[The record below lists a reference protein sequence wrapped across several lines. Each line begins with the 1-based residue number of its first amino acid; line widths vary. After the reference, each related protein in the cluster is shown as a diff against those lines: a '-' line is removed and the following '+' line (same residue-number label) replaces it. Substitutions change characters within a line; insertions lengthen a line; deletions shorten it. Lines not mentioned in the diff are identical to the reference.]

1 MNPILVFEQLLNG
14 AGYGLMLFLIAAG
27 LTLVFGIMDV
37 MNLSHGSLFMVGA
50 YVAATVHVQSGSLAG
65 AVLVAIAA
73 TMLVAVLL
81 EVTLMRRLYGRD
93 HLAQV
98 LATFG
103 VILVADDA
111 VKMVWGPSPIMAPTP
126 AALAGPVELFAGLPY
141 PSYRLVVLG
150 AGVLVAGLLYLLVN
164 HSRVGMLVRAGASDR
179 WMAELMGVRVKRV
192 FSGIFLL
199 GAALAALA
207 GALMGPIMAVQVGMG
222 ESILIPALVVIVIG
236 GIGSV
241 RGAFVAALLVG
252 LVDTIGRAFLPLVLL
267 GALALF
273 PLVAAALGLDFYIG
287 FVRRV
292 LVVALAAASLNFIMG
307 FGGMVALGHAGFVG
321 VGAYA
326 VVMLSD
332 AGVTSAWVVWAAA
345 MALAALAALL
355 IGAVSLRTRGVY
367 FIMITLAFAQ
377 MLYFV
382 FVSLRSYGG
391 DDGYT
396 LPMRPLL
403 GLGLNGAD
411 ESTLY
416 WVVLA
421 LVALVLWCLDRATA
435 SRFGAALTGIRDN
448 ETRMRALGY
457 PVYLLQLTA
466 FVLAGAVAG
475 LAGAL
480 LATGNSF
487 VSQSMMHW
495 TQSATL
501 IVMVVI
507 GGLGRRWGGP
517 GGAAVWLTLE
527 EVLKLNTDYWHM
539 PLGALL
545 IVTALY
551 APQGLAALAD
561 RRARSAR

>member
-207 GALMGPIMAVQVGMG
+207 GAPLSLTASLDSSVTLEP
-222 ESILIPALVVIVIG
+222 ESRRLV
-236 GIGSV
+236 S
-241 RGAFVAALLVG
+241 
-252 LVDTIGRAFLPLVLL
+252 
-267 GALALF
+267 ALF
-273 PLVAAALGLDFYIG
+273 NRMLGRGRSAAAPASPRPEALQFHT
-287 FVRRV
+287 FVR
-292 LVVALAAASLNFIMG
+292 
-307 FGGMVALGHAGFVG
+307 
-321 VGAYA
+321 
-326 VVMLSD
+326 
-332 AGVTSAWVVWAAA
+332 WAA
-345 MALAALAALL
+345 
-355 IGAVSLRTRGVY
+355 
-367 FIMITLAFAQ
+367 
-377 MLYFV
+377 
-382 FVSLRSYGG
+382 
-391 DDGYT
+391 
-396 LPMRPLL
+396 PL
-403 GLGLNGAD
+403 D
-411 ESTLY
+411 
-416 WVVLA
+416 
-421 LVALVLWCLDRATA
+421 
-435 SRFGAALTGIRDN
+435 
-448 ETRMRALGY
+448 
-457 PVYLLQLTA
+457 
-466 FVLAGAVAG
+466 
-475 LAGAL
+475 
-480 LATGNSF
+480 
-487 VSQSMMHW
+487 
-495 TQSATL
+495 
-501 IVMVVI
+501 
-507 GGLGRRWGGP
+507 
-517 GGAAVWLTLE
+517 
-527 EVLKLNTDYWHM
+527 
-539 PLGALL
+539 
-545 IVTALY
+545 
-551 APQGLAALAD
+551 
-561 RRARSAR
+561 ARL